1 MDRVRTSQIV
11 DANGKAIQV
20 REALSEEQTS
30 KLGFISKEFENHPSG
45 GLTPR
50 RLASILQSAEQ
61 GSLVDQA
68 DLFEDMEEKDAHVFA
83 EMSKRK
89 RALLGVDWD
98 VVPPRNA
105 DKKEEAMAEQLKE
118 WLLDMEDFEDHLFDI
133 GDAIGK
139 GYAML
144 EISWREVGGTMLPSL
159 EYQPA
164 RLFTIDEDDRNKILL
179 RSMGSKGDELWPFG
193 WVRHVHKAKS
203 GSIARG
209 GLHRILAW
217 PYLFKN
223 YSIRDLAE
231 FLEVYGIPMRVG
243 TYPSGASDEEKNTL
257 LRAVIGIG
265 HSAAGIMPEGM
276 QLDFKETAKGQ
287 SDPFQFMINWCE
299 SVQSKA
305 ILGGT
310 LTSTA
315 QNTGLGSNLGD
326 IHNEVRHDL
335 LVSDVRQIAG
345 TLNRDLLWPM
355 VALNIAGADPRRA
368 PRIKFMTDEGEELN
382 DRAERDKNLFD
393 MGYRLNPEKVIEV
406 YGEGYE
412 LYVPG
417 NNNQD
422 KPPSKNAA
430 ATAAART
437 GDIDSE
443 LDGVVNQLT
452 TETQSPI
459 DDLYNRIKA
468 LLQEVDDN
476 GGTLEDFQDR
486 LVEAFGFLDPEE
498 LANVI
503 QMALATAELAGRYK
517 VAEGD

>member
-1 MDRVRTSQIV
+1 MEQVRTSQIV
-11 DANGKAIQV
+11 DAAGKPVQV

-50 RLASILQSAEQ
+50 KLASILQAAEQ
-61 GSLVDQA
+61 GNLVEQA

-89 RALLGVDWD
+89 RALMGVDWD
-98 VVPPRNA
+98 VVAPRNA
-105 DKKEEAMAEQLKE
+105 DKKEEALAEEVKE

-139 GYAML
+139 GYSML
-144 EISWREVGGTMLPSL
+144 ELGWHKLGNTLLPTL
-159 EYQPA
+159 EHQSA
-164 RLFTIDEDDRNKILL
+164 RLFTIDENDRKKILL
-179 RSMGSKGDELWPFG
+179 RNSGGRGDELWPFG
-193 WVRHVHKAKS
+193 WVTHVHKAKS

-231 FLEVYGIPMRVG
+231 FLEVYGIPMRLG

-265 HSAAGIMPEGM
+265 HSAAGIMPDGM
-276 QLDFKETAKGQ
+276 NVDFKEAAKGA
-287 SDPFQFMINWCE
+287 SDPYQFMINWCE

-355 VALNIAGADPRRA
+355 VALNIPGADPRRG
-368 PRIKFMTDEGEELN
+368 PRIKFISEEGEELN
-382 DRAERDKNLFD
+382 ERAERDKLLFD
-393 MGYRLNPEKVIEV
+393 MGYRLNQEKLTEV

-412 LYVPG
+412 PVPT
-417 NNNQD
+417 NTPEQND
-422 KPPSKNAA
+422 AARPNAA
-430 ATAAART
+430 ATAAAKA
-437 GDIDSE
+437 GDNETE
-443 LDGVVNQLT
+443 LDGVVNQLAT
-452 TETQSPI
+452 QAQSPL
-459 DDLYNRIKA
+459 DDLYNRIKS

-498 LANVI
+498 LADVI
-503 QMALATAELAGRYK
+503 QMALASAELAGRYE
-517 VAEGD
+517 VSEDE